1 MLYDIDIRELNL
13 GPFRNLKVL
22 DEISLKKCVVF
33 TFLSNKCII
42 ISSFQE
48 KNTTI
53 SNKRRFIDGDCIILF
68 YFILLVMFHEPQ
80 TWGPMAVEWLQFIH
94 CMYINFIQSFSSNC
108 WIKINF
114 DSKWTLKPKMLSCNF
129 FKKLL
134 MFRIAKKIPSRF

>member
-53 SNKRRFIDGDCIILF
+53 SNKRTFIDGDCIILF

-80 TWGPMAVEWLQFIH
+80 T
-94 CMYINFIQSFSSNC
+94 
-108 WIKINF
+108 
-114 DSKWTLKPKMLSCNF
+114 
-129 FKKLL
+129 
-134 MFRIAKKIPSRF
+134 